1 MDQVALTG
9 RAAEP
14 PIDPCCD
21 QCRDHGHNSPGVGDD
36 GWVRAARRA
45 RQLAWVSLVWM
56 TAEGAVGLAAGLAAG
71 SVALTGWSLGSA
83 IEAAASV
90 IVIWRFTGSRVSSE
104 AREQQAARAV
114 AVSGSKAGRLVSQ
127 RSTVSCS
134 SRAAS
139 VRRPTP

>member
-21 QCRDHGHNSPGVGDD
+21 QCRDHGHNSLGAGDD

-45 RQLAWVSLVWM
+45 RQLAWGSLVWM
-56 TAEGAVGLAAGLAAG
+56 TAEGAVGLAAGRAAG

-90 IVIWRFTGSRVSSE
+90 IVIWRFTGARVVSQ
-104 AREQQAARAV
+104 AREQQAGRAG
-114 AVSGSKAGRLVSQ
+114 AVGFWLLSAVIISAPPR
-127 RSTVSCS
+127 
-134 SRAAS
+134 
-139 VRRPTP
+139 